1 MGDAARIA
9 QLEAALAAALAQA
22 AAGAAPAPLAAPP
35 VVGIDPALVAY
46 HQAMLSM
53 TMRAQAGAAPTF
65 AGNKGAGL
73 ETRKWLT
80 GMQRWFDRA
89 GVALDGE
96 RLIIVGTQLTGPA
109 QVWWTGELSKALG
122 DATRI
127 TTWAQFEAAC
137 TARWQLVDAG
147 SVLRAQLAALQRKP
161 GLSVT
166 AYTEQFLELVAM
178 LPDMSEADRVFQ
190 YKQGLNPA
198 VHTLIAALVL
208 PTLREVTDA
217 AMRADA
223 HRTAAQG
230 SSTSGAS
237 SSGSSSGGGRN
248 FGRFAARVAQMESDE
263 SASPAQLDL
272 VADMASSFA
281 ELEARLNAI
290 GSTPSFG
297 RGGKSQRGR
306 GGGRRGTSPP
316 GGSVEGSSRP
326 SRGPGLNPGPTPGL
340 TSGMAHQRVEQRL
353 CIRCGRDGH
362 FKTECTNDAFVTSV
376 KNPSSN

>member
-1 MGDAARIA
+1 MADAARIA
-9 QLEAALAAALAQA
+9 QLEAQLAAAQQALQAQA
-22 AAGAAPAPLAAPP
+22 PPLPA
-35 VVGIDPALVAY
+35 VGIDPALAAY

-53 TMRAQAGAAPTF
+53 TMRAQAGAPPTF

-89 GVALDGE
+89 GVALDAE
-96 RLIIVGTQLTGPA
+96 RLVIVGTQLTGPA
-109 QVWWTGELSKALG
+109 QVWWTLELNKALG

-127 TTWAQFEAAC
+127 ATWAQFEAAC

-147 SVLRAQLAALQRKP
+147 SVLRAQLAALQRKQ
-161 GLSVT
+161 GLTVT

-178 LPDMSEADRVFQ
+178 LPDMSEADRTFQ

-198 VHTLIAALVL
+198 VHTLIAPLVL

-230 SSTSGAS
+230 GNSGSTPGNS
-237 SSGSSSGGGRN
+237 SSSNGRS

-263 SASPAQLDL
+263 STSAAQLEL

-290 GSTPSFG
+290 GSSSSSSG
-297 RGGKSQRGR
+297 RGGKSLR
-306 GGGRRGTSPP
+306 GGGRGGVSAP
-316 GGSVEGSSRP
+316 GGTA
-326 SRGPGLNPGPTPGL
+326 RGPGLHDGPTPGL
-340 TSGMAHQRVEQRL
+340 SSAMAHQRVQLRL
-353 CIRCGRDGH
+353 CIRCGRDSH
-362 FKTECTNDAFVTSV
+362 FKRECTNDAFVAAV